1 MSYFKDIY
9 SGIKTLLIG
18 MSVTGKYFLNAR
30 KGALTQEYPS
40 NRETLK
46 MFDRFRGEVVMPH
59 DENNEHRCTG
69 CQKCEIACP
78 NGSIEIVW
86 DRQAFI
92 TDVTKVDKKTGEE
105 TTTSVSKKK
114 KVIDKHIYHLSMC
127 TMCSLCIQACPT
139 DAIVWAPNFENSV
152 YDRGHL
158 TKVLNQEGSRLKD
171 GVED

>member
-1 MSYFKDIY
+1 MSYFSDIY
-9 SGIKTLLIG
+9 NGIKTLLTG
-18 MSVTGKYFLNAR
+18 MSITGGYFIRAR
-30 KGALTQEYPS
+30 KGALTQQYPD
-40 NRETLK
+40 NRDTLK

-86 DRQAFI
+86 DRQ
-92 TDVTKVDKKTGEE
+92 VVPETG
-105 TTTSVSKKK
+105 KKK
-114 KVIDKHIYHLSMC
+114 KMIDKHIYHLSMC

-139 DAIVWAPNFENSV
+139 DAIVWAQNFENSA
-152 YDRGHL
+152 YNRSSL
-158 TKVLNQEGSRLKD
+158 TKVLNMEGSKLKD